1 MTTVAWEF
9 YSGIGG
15 LHLALQ
21 RSTVDGNV
29 VRAFDWDQTA
39 CKVYSAN
46 HGPNFVQKIDI
57 SSLTSSDLASS
68 PAPADLWLLSPSCQ
82 PYTVLNPDAKGAL
95 DPRARSFLH
104 LVQTVL
110 PELVKLGTG
119 VHPTRLLIENVAGF
133 ETSTTRQILLTTL
146 RSLGYNTME
155 FLLTPLQFGIPNSRL
170 RYYLLAKMAPLHF
183 PTSTMSPADG
193 EIWRHI
199 PGRDDA
205 DWVDPRDSSPPS
217 PISSA
222 GSQPSVVTPLRQFLD
237 QDDAAIHEI
246 PERVLSKWGRLF
258 DIVLP
263 SNTRTCCFTRGYTQL
278 VERAGSVLQTNEHL
292 DTTLVFDEFLE
303 AQANNNSS
311 AMDILRPLGLRY
323 FSPTELL
330 RLFYFLR
337 PRSQDEFVWPEGL
350 SAKSKY
356 RLIGNSVNVL
366 VVTKLIDF
374 LYVE

>member
-1 MTTVAWEF
+1 MANVAWEF

-21 RSTVDGNV
+21 RSAIDGNV

-46 HGPNFVQKIDI
+46 HGPNVVQKVDI
-57 SSLTSSDLASS
+57 SSLTPSVLASS
-68 PAPADLWLLSPSCQ
+68 AAPADLWLLSPSCQ
-82 PYTVLNPDAKGAL
+82 PYTVLNPEAKGAL

-104 LVQTVL
+104 LIQTIL

-170 RYYLLAKMAPLHF
+170 RYYLLAKMAPLDF
-183 PTSTMSPADG
+183 STSTTSPSDG
-193 EIWRHI
+193 QIWRHI
-199 PGRDDA
+199 PGRGDS
-205 DWVDPRDSSPPS
+205 DWMDSRDSASPPS
-217 PISSA
+217 PISSL
-222 GSQPSVVTPLRQFLD
+222 GSQSSVAPLRQFLD
-237 QDDAAIHEI
+237 QDGAPIHGI
-246 PERVLSKWGRLF
+246 PDRVLSKWGRLF

-263 SNTRTCCFTRGYTQL
+263 SSARTCCFTRGYTQL
-278 VERAGSVLQTNEHL
+278 VERAGSIIQTDERL
-292 DTTLVFDEFLE
+292 DTSFVFDEFLE
-303 AQANNNSS
+303 ARTNNPS
-311 AMDILRPLGLRY
+311 AINILRPLGLRY

-337 PRSQDEFVWPEGL
+337 PASQDEFIWPEGL

-356 RLIGNSVNVL
+356 RLIGNSVNVF
-366 VVTKLIDF
+366 VVTELINF
-374 LYVE
+374 LYAG